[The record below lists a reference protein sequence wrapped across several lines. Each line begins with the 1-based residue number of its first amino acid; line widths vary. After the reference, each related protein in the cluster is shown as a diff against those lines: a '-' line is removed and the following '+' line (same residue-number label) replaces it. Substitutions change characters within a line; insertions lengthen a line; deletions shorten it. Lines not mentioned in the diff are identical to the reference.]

1 MFSALNQG
9 STVYILEKT
18 NNPTLRVGKVI
29 GITHIDYNNS
39 FNPTIDIK
47 LKADEQDF
55 EFKNV
60 PSQQSIATYN
70 NIIISETK
78 DIMSKEVEDML
89 QNSKNIINSIEYHN
103 NVIKSCE
110 QILKDLNPRFAKEQE
125 RDQDISNLKSKIGD
139 IESKMD
145 KVLTLLQK

>member
-1 MFSALNQG
+1 
-9 STVYILEKT
+9 
-18 NNPTLRVGKVI
+18 
-29 GITHIDYNNS
+29 
-39 FNPTIDIK
+39 
-47 LKADEQDF
+47 
-55 EFKNV
+55 
-60 PSQQSIATYN
+60 
-70 NIIISETK
+70 
-78 DIMSKEVEDML
+78 MSKEVEDML
-89 QNSKNIINSIEYHN
+89 QNSKNIVNSIEYHN